1 MKKWIGWPELLL
13 AAVGLALLAGWG
25 VQSWSSHRFQ
35 AEAGRRLDRASV
47 GDRDP
52 FEQAF
57 ERDALGPIADKSP
70 SGSKAVRLAR
80 IEIARIRLDAMID
93 EGTSTRVLDRA
104 VGHLRSTPGPG
115 EDGNCVLA
123 GHRDTFFGPLKGVR
137 VGDVVRLTT
146 AEGRWDYRV
155 TGRDVVSPHRTDLLR
170 ATGRPS
176 LTLVTCYPFRWI
188 GPAPMRLVVRAERVD
203 A

>member
-1 MKKWIGWPELLL
+1 MKRWIRWPELLL
-13 AAVGLALLAGWG
+13 AGFGIALLAGWG
-25 VQSWSSHRFQ
+25 AQTWSSHRFQ

-57 ERDALGPIADKSP
+57 ERDVPGALAIMSP
-70 SGSKAVRLAR
+70 LAARAAPPAR

-93 EGTSTRVLDRA
+93 EGTSARVLDRA
-104 VGHLRSTPGPG
+104 VGHLSSTPGPG

-137 VGDVVRLTT
+137 VGDVVRLST

-155 TGRDVVSPHRTDLLR
+155 TGRDVVSPRRIDLLR
-170 ATGRPS
+170 ATERPT